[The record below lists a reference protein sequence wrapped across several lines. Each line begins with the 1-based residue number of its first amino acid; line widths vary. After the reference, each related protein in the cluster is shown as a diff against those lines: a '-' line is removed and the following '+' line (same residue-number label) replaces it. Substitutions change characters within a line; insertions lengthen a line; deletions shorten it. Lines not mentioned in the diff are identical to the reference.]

1 MSYIAPKDQCHCQ
14 PSSGPFHSRMEAVM
28 TCAQVYQKL
37 DRWGKRRFYH
47 YAVWNGTQ
55 ELPHA
60 GCHHICHQESRCL
73 FFKSSP
79 IWLIPTWCKKQDWQV
94 YVCVF
99 FCVFLFWFGFF
110 FNPWAG
116 GFCCLFFFLEKCG
129 DLYTNQIPW
138 KEQGGWKI
146 KWKMTTVSR
155 KIGL

>member
-110 FNPWAG
+110 LILGRGAFVA
-116 GFCCLFFFLEKCG
+116 FFFFWRSVVTYTQTRSREKSKVAEKSNG
-129 DLYTNQIPW
+129 
-138 KEQGGWKI
+138 
-146 KWKMTTVSR
+146 KWQQFQER
-155 KIGL
+155 